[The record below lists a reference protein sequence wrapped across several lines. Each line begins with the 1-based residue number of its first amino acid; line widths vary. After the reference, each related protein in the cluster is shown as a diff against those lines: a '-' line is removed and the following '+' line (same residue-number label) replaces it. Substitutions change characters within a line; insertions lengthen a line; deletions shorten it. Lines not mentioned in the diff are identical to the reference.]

1 MVQTI
6 YDINENK
13 QKLKNKLNAIND
25 LIDMSLDQNAIQ
37 KLFIPNIGLVISA
50 IEANILNFVYKNS
63 TEQYEMNKKGF
74 YEILIYLLENP
85 LCKSSIFK
93 KSITFD
99 FINKFVQLFDSGI
112 VEEKKYLKIIL
123 HRLYSKLINRRIS
136 IRVAI
141 TDYLK
146 LAIKSKINYN
156 GIPEI
161 LEVMASIISGYS
173 VPLKKDHT
181 DFFNYIIV
189 PLFTLKK
196 LNLYLKQ
203 LMKCSNLFLEKEH
216 QLYIPLLNV
225 IIEIWPSLNINKEEF
240 FLNELKNIL
249 KYMDNNVPLSLM
261 DNFFQILS
269 KCLTENDICIAT
281 RTVDLFEIK
290 QFMSFIKKN
299 KNKNIVKDTLM
310 SNLNHFIVNHW
321 NRKIRDQLALI
332 KKKILK
338 KGSSR
343 SCINTVVS
351 NENIRISSLYPE
363 NKEEED
369 KQMELAMRLS
379 VKNEKNNA
387 QNNENEQDTNDISI
401 LLPNKDD
408 NNKLKSNLS
417 NSLNLNLSCSK
428 IEESR
433 LEEFDEDFGICPI
446 TQDYMVHPVLCPSGH
461 YYERTALEEWL
472 KNHNTEPLTRMYLS
486 VDMLVEDPSF
496 RQKII
501 DYRKKF
507 NK

>member
-1 MVQTI
+1 LVQTI

-123 HRLYSKLINRRIS
+123 HRLYSKLIKRRII
-136 IRVAI
+136 IRNAI

-146 LAIKSKINYN
+146 QSIKSKINYN

-173 VPLKKDHT
+173 VPLKKNHT

-203 LMKCSNLFLEKEH
+203 LMKCSYLFLEKDH
-216 QLYIPLLNV
+216 QLYIPLLQV
-225 IIEIWPSLNINKEEF
+225 IIEIWPSQNINKKVF

-249 KYMDNNVPLSLM
+249 RYMDNNVPPSLM
-261 DNFFQILS
+261 DNFFQIIS
-269 KCLTENDICIAT
+269 KCLTENEINIAT
-281 RTVDLFEIK
+281 KTVDLFEIK
-290 QFMSFIKKN
+290 QLMSFIKKN
-299 KNKNIVKDTLM
+299 KKKNIIKDTLM

-321 NRKIRDQLALI
+321 NKKIRDQLASI
-332 KKKILK
+332 KKKIWK
-338 KGSSR
+338 KNSSR
-343 SCINTVVS
+343 SCINTVIN
-351 NENIRISSLYPE
+351 NEGNLIISLYPGK
-363 NKEEED
+363 KEEED
-369 KQMELAMRLS
+369 ATMDTTNIVQNIEDEQY
-379 VKNEKNNA
+379 KNE
-387 QNNENEQDTNDISI
+387 ISI
-401 LLPNKDD
+401 LLPNEDD

-417 NSLNLNLSCSK
+417 NNLDLNLSCLK
-428 IEESR
+428 IDESR

-446 TQDYMVHPVLCPSGH
+446 TQDYMEHPVLCPSGH
-461 YYERTALEEWL
+461 YYERSALEEWL
-472 KNHNTEPLTRMYLS
+472 KDHNTEPLTRMYLS
-486 VDMLVEDPSF
+486 VEMLVEDPKF